1 MPSTGL
7 AMRCACRLADLG
19 ALWQTAIADDLVTTK
34 SIDEIIEFQ
43 PRLGPYDLG
52 SSTFRRNGL
61 VALALI
67 IRLSASPR
75 HRTSAHVSMLRVER
89 WV

>member
-1 MPSTGL
+1 
-7 AMRCACRLADLG
+7 MRCACRLADLD
-19 ALWQTAIADDLVTTK
+19 ALWQTAIADELVATR

-43 PRLGPYDLG
+43 SFLAPYGLGL
-52 SSTFRRNGL
+52 SKFAQHGL

-67 IRLSASPR
+67 IRLMASPR
-75 HRTSAHVSMLRVER
+75 HRTSAQVSMLRVER

>member
-1 MPSTGL
+1 
-7 AMRCACRLADLG
+7 MRCACRLADLG
-19 ALWQTAIADDLVTTK
+19 ALWQTSIADDLVATR

-52 SSTFRRNGL
+52 WSTFRRNGL

-75 HRTSAHVSMLRVER
+75 HRTSARVSMFRVER